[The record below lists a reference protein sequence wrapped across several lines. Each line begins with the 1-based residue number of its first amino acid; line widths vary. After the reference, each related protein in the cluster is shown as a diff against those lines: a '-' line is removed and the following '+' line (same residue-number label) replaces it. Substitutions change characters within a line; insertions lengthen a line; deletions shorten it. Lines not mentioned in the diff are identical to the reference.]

1 MPTATRA
8 VALEAGDHVDALSA
22 VQAGAA
28 QALVHLRLAVE
39 ARVAGRALAP
49 VLVDAVDALA
59 VEARVGVA
67 LVDVVLAVG
76 APGALGAAALVPVG
90 QVLAGAAV
98 LARLLVALVDLAVAE
113 EARVAGPAVAVEGVA
128 AVHAGPVPARVVL
141 AVVAVDLAPLACK
154 D

>member
-1 MPTATRA
+1 M
-8 VALEAGDHVDALSA
+8 
-22 VQAGAA
+22 
-28 QALVHLRLAVE
+28 
-39 ARVAGRALAP
+39 
-49 VLVDAVDALA
+49 
-59 VEARVGVA
+59 
-67 LVDVVLAVG
+67 LAVG

-154 D
+154 EKIRM